1 MTRRSYRN
9 RKIATDLSISTD
21 EDAPLWRKEMA
32 EKNSQIKWER
42 TKVDSKIV
50 RIRIWGWLD
59 NSPRYFICNTVKD
72 IPHKTSILRNEKVEL
87 TYWPLRA
94 LDAWEKL
101 GIFDTVEKAKVAA
114 EHDHKTRKIR

>member
-32 EKNSQIKWER
+32 EKNSHIKWER
-42 TKVDSKIV
+42 TEVDSKVV

-59 NSPRYFICNTVKD
+59 NSPRYLICNIIKD

-101 GIFDTVEKAKVAA
+101 GIFDTVEKAKAAA
-114 EHDHKTRKIR
+114 EEDHKVRKIR

>member
-9 RKIATDLSISTD
+9 REIATDLSISTD

-32 EKNSQIKWER
+32 EKNSHIKWER
-42 TKVDSKIV
+42 TEVDSKIV

-59 NSPRYFICNTVKD
+59 NSPRYLICNVVKD

-101 GIFDTVEKAKVAA
+101 GIFDTIEKAKAAA
-114 EHDHKTRKIR
+114 EYDHKMRKIR

>member
-9 RKIATDLSISTD
+9 REIATDLSISTD

-42 TKVDSKIV
+42 TEADSKVV

-59 NSPRYFICNTVKD
+59 NSPRYLICNTVKD

-101 GIFDTVEKAKVAA
+101 GIFDTIEKAKAAA
-114 EHDHKTRKIR
+114 EYDHKMRKIR

>member
-42 TKVDSKIV
+42 TEVDSKIV

-59 NSPRYFICNTVKD
+59 NSPRYLICNIIKD

-101 GIFDTVEKAKVAA
+101 GIFDTVEKAKAAA
-114 EHDHKTRKIR
+114 EEDHKVRKIR

>member
-42 TKVDSKIV
+42 TEVDSKIV
-50 RIRIWGWLD
+50 HIRIWGWLD
-59 NSPRYFICNTVKD
+59 NSPRYLICNIIKD

-101 GIFDTVEKAKVAA
+101 GIFDTVEKAKAAA
-114 EHDHKTRKIR
+114 EEDHKVRKIR

>member
-42 TKVDSKIV
+42 TEVDSKVV

-59 NSPRYFICNTVKD
+59 NSPRYLICNTVKD

>member
-9 RKIATDLSISTD
+9 REIATDLSISTD

-32 EKNSQIKWER
+32 EKNSHIKWER
-42 TKVDSKIV
+42 TEVDSKIV

-59 NSPRYFICNTVKD
+59 NSPRYLICNVVKD

-101 GIFDTVEKAKVAA
+101 GIFDTVEKAKAAA

>member
-1 MTRRSYRN
+1 
-9 RKIATDLSISTD
+9 
-21 EDAPLWRKEMA
+21 MA
-32 EKNSQIKWER
+32 EKNSHIKWER
-42 TKVDSKIV
+42 TEVDSKVV

-59 NSPRYFICNTVKD
+59 NSPRYLICNIIKD

-101 GIFDTVEKAKVAA
+101 GIFDTVEKAKAAA
-114 EHDHKTRKIR
+114 EEDHKVRKIR

>member
-42 TKVDSKIV
+42 TEVDSKIV
-50 RIRIWGWLD
+50 HIRIWGWLD
-59 NSPRYFICNTVKD
+59 NSPRYLICNVVKD
-72 IPHKTSILRNEKVEL
+72 IPHKTSILRNEQVEL

-101 GIFDTVEKAKVAA
+101 GIFDTIEKAKAAA
-114 EHDHKTRKIR
+114 ERDHKTRKMR